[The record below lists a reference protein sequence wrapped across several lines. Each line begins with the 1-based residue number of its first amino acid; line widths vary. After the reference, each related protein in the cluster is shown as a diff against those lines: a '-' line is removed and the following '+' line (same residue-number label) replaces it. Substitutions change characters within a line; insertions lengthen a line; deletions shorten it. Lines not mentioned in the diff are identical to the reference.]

1 MKKITLL
8 AFFAIF
14 ITSYGQNYKDLIKK
28 GDSCYKAKEY
38 KISRD
43 YFEKA
48 FKIEHANPSHL
59 YNGACAAALANDNSK
74 AFDWLNLSVENGYVN
89 ITHLK
94 IDSDLTSLHSKNEW
108 NELIVKLEKKLEI
121 IEVNY
126 DKPLQKEL
134 LSIYEEDQG
143 MRIKYM
149 SVYNNPNP
157 DRKKMDSIG
166 KIMNYKDSL
175 NLIKVTKILDTKGW
189 VGKDVVGEEANKTIF
204 LVIQHADLQTQQKY
218 LPMMQEA
225 VNKGNANGANL
236 ALLEDRVAL
245 RQGKKQ
251 IYGSQIGRDKETN
264 KYYVSILEDPDN
276 VDKRRAEIGLQP
288 MADYVSKW
296 QIKWDVEQYK
306 KDLPEIERMSIPKK

>member
-8 AFFAIF
+8 AFFTIF

>member
-74 AFDWLNLSVENGYVN
+74 AFDWLNLSVQNGYVN
-89 ITHLK
+89 RTHLK

-108 NELIVKLEKKLEI
+108 KELIIKLEKKMEI
-121 IEVNY
+121 MEVNY

-143 MRIKYM
+143 MRIKFM

-157 DRKKMDSIG
+157 DRKKIDSIG
-166 KIMNYKDSL
+166 KILNYKDSL

-189 VGKDVVGEEANKTIF
+189 VGKDVVGEEANKTLF

-225 VNKGNANGANL
+225 VKKGNASGANL

-251 IYGSQIGRDKETN
+251 IYGSQIGKDKETN

-306 KDLPEIERMSIPKK
+306 KDLPEIEKMSKPKK

>member
-59 YNGACAAALANDNSK
+59 YNGACAAALANDNNK

-175 NLIKVTKILDTKGW
+175 NLFKVTKILDTKGW
-189 VGKDVVGEEANKTIF
+189 VGKDVVGEEANKTLF

-225 VNKGNANGANL
+225 VKKGNANGANL

-306 KDLPEIERMSIPKK
+306 KDLPEIEKMSKPKK